1 MSEANLIEGAARG
14 DPRAVRALYERYAP
28 RVFAVVR
35 RMAGENDL
43 AQDWAQESWIRIF
56 RALPSFRGESR
67 FSTWIHRIAVNTALQ
82 ALRSAGTRARREGEM
97 PAVVAIPPETRDV
110 LLEDRLE
117 SALDQVPE
125 GMRTVLVLHDVEGY
139 THEEIGSLLGINP
152 GTSKSQLFKGRAK
165 MRALLRGTDAADREG
180 GLEAWNI

>member
-1 MSEANLIEGAARG
+1 MTETTLIEEASRG

-35 RMAGENDL
+35 RMAADDDL
-43 AQDWAQESWIRIF
+43 AQDWAQEAWIRAF

-67 FSTWIHRIAVNTALQ
+67 FSTWLHRIAVNTALQ
-82 ALRSAGTRARREGEM
+82 ALRSAGTRARREGAM
-97 PAVVAIPPETRDV
+97 PEVIPVPPKTRDV

-125 GMRTVLVLHDVEGY
+125 GMRKVLVLHDVEGY

-165 MRALLRGTDAADREG
+165 MRELLRGTDAADMEG
-180 GLEAWNI
+180 GVEAWST

>member
-14 DPRAVRALYERYAP
+14 EPRAVRALYERYAP

-35 RMAGENDL
+35 RMAGDDDL

-82 ALRSAGTRARREGEM
+82 ALRSAGTRTRREGEM
-97 PAVVAIPPETRDV
+97 PAVVAIPPRTRDV
-110 LLEDRLE
+110 LLENRLE

-125 GMRTVLVLHDVEGY
+125 GMRKVLVLHDVEGY

-165 MRALLRGTDAADREG
+165 MRTLLRGTDAADREG
-180 GLEAWNI
+180 GMEAWNT